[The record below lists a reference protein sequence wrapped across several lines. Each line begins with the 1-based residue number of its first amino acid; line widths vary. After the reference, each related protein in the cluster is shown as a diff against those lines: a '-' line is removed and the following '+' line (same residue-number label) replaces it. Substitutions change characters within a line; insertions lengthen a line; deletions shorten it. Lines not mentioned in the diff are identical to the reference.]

1 MAWAQRVPT
10 IIAMV
15 LMGGM
20 TAAVLLTAGR
30 ASAAENQVL
39 ASIDAIGSRA
49 ITIRAEPSAGLDYS
63 VVERLRT
70 VGGVEWVGAF
80 GQAIDVS
87 NGGSGSDV
95 AVASRALVSTG
106 LEPLGIAN
114 PAVDDVAFASPSAL
128 DALGLPDAAG
138 YLSAADGFGYD
149 LAGAFQPPAFLQPL
163 EPLVI
168 VPRELS
174 QTLATMR
181 PGEVALVIVV
191 AREPQLV
198 TAVAG
203 ASRELLAPVDPAGV
217 AVTEASDIARL
228 RALVQGQLGGFSRGL
243 TLTLTGV
250 LAVLVGTLQ
259 FGLVMIRRKDFGR
272 RRALGATR
280 GLIVGLIA
288 AQTMLIAC
296 AASVIGAAVALTVLV
311 VGREPVPPADFV
323 VATMILTVAA
333 SGLGALAPGIV
344 ASRRDPLAEL
354 RVP

>member
-1 MAWAQRVPT
+1 MARARSP
-10 IIAMV
+10 
-15 LMGGM
+15 
-20 TAAVLLTAGR
+20 LLVNCVTLYARTNDQGKRLANQALTNGIDISEDER
-30 ASAAENQVL
+30 A
-39 ASIDAIGSRA
+39 
-49 ITIRAEPSAGLDYS
+49 TIRLAEPFAALVPEPTS
-63 VVERLRT
+63 T
-70 VGGVEWVGAF
+70 
-80 GQAIDVS
+80 DVS
-87 NGGSGSDV
+87 GSSTSDLV
-95 AVASRALVSTG
+95 VSTG
-106 LEPLGIAN
+106 LEPLGIAD

-138 YLSAADGFGYD
+138 YLAASDGFGYD
-149 LAGAFQPPAFLQPL
+149 LVGAFEPPAFLQPL

-174 QTLATMR
+174 RTVATMR
-181 PGEVALVIVV
+181 PGDVALVIVV
-191 AREPQLV
+191 VREPQLV

-203 ASRELLAPVDPAGV
+203 ASRDLLAAVDPAGV

-288 AQTMLIAC
+288 LQTVLIAC

-311 VGREPVPPADFV
+311 VGREPVPPVDFI